1 MAINKS
7 SSILTRA
14 INFVPITV
22 ANCAKKYF
30 LRESHDTHSSV
41 GHMVHIWSVDRA
53 WSSICKHEKEERRE
67 SRKFIAT
74 FAVQI
79 YTTNGLASS
88 GGSARLF
95 QSPSGEWG
103 EWGGGNKSLI
113 TSLTLENLI
122 FLKHANPLS
131 FISLSKLTIFNGRFK
146 NISFPFFRHE

>member
-1 MAINKS
+1 
-7 SSILTRA
+7 
-14 INFVPITV
+14 
-22 ANCAKKYF
+22 
-30 LRESHDTHSSV
+30 
-41 GHMVHIWSVDRA
+41 MVHIWSVDRA

-103 EWGGGNKSLI
+103 EWGGGEQIPNHLAYPWK
-113 TSLTLENLI
+113 
-122 FLKHANPLS
+122 FD
-131 FISLSKLTIFNGRFK
+131 
-146 NISFPFFRHE
+146 FP